1 VELLFERNLGHCVL
15 RVFLALDGQTLKCA
29 RCVCRRWAKFIAK
42 EVWGRSEGHLERR
55 LHNQW
60 RFDMPRVLGVLSL
73 ARQLVWPPWQLDDDI
88 FAFNIGLGK
97 VRVMDLP
104 RFSLGGMDSI
114 NFRSRWTLEC
124 VGLAEVEA
132 WRKEQKAWPAVH
144 MALGTKVLVTAS
156 LGQVTVWNKRTGA
169 VEFKEKLEEMEVT
182 AVHVTLD
189 GAIVVGGKGGVV
201 VMAKEDNEEDKGG
214 WTVRYKLP
222 TPGLDDM
229 VRLGSSGHMI
239 TLTTWGREGGGQAV
253 TSLWDVNEGKQL
265 PGSAAIQTGI
275 DVLVID
281 PYIFSSGNTRFPGL
295 KIWDMVSGRLVRH
308 FQHPSLHQCHHIAVN
323 GPFLVVNMFQEN
335 EGQTSLTHTVAMFD
349 HQELL
354 ATSDPS
360 TVWFRILHCSAFRP
374 PFCYF
379 PTNKTGILTATRD
392 CIQLE
397 DFWLAPSSTD
407 TKDSREERGKKKT
420 SPMKKA
426 AHSLAKLSL
435 AGLTSVL
442 D

>member
-1 VELLFERNLGHCVL
+1 MG
-15 RVFLALDGQTLKCA
+15 
-29 RCVCRRWAKFIAK
+29 
-42 EVWGRSEGHLERR
+42 
-55 LHNQW
+55 
-60 RFDMPRVLGVLSL
+60 VLGVLSL
-73 ARQLVWPPWQLDDDI
+73 ARQLVRPPWQLDDDI

-201 VMAKEDNEEDKGG
+201 VMAKEDKSG

-222 TPGLDDM
+222 TPGLEDM

-275 DVLVID
+275 DVIVVD

-308 FQHPSLHQCHHIAVN
+308 FPHPSLHQCHHIAVN

-379 PTNKTGILTATRD
+379 PTNKTGILTATRN

-426 AHSLAKLSL
+426 AHSLAKFSL

>member
-1 VELLFERNLGHCVL
+1 VELLFDRNLGHCVL

-29 RCVCRRWAKFIAK
+29 RCVCRRWAKFIAN

-201 VMAKEDNEEDKGG
+201 VMAKEDNEEDKSG

-222 TPGLDDM
+222 TPGLEDM

-265 PGSAAIQTGI
+265 PGSATIQTGI
-275 DVLVID
+275 DVIVVD

-379 PTNKTGILTATRD
+379 PTNKTGILTATRN

-426 AHSLAKLSL
+426 AHSLVKLSL